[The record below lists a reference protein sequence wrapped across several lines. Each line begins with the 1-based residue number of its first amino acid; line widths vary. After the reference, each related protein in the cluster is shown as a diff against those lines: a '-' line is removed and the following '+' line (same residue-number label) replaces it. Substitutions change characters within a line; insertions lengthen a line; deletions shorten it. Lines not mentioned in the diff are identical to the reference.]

1 MFKVGFIP
9 KENSFVV
16 GKVIPKE
23 TYWDLAF
30 IHEVAIRNIKSYIK
44 GLQMAGY
51 QVVKI

>member
-9 KENSFVV
+9 RDNSFVV

-30 IHEVAIRNIKSYIK
+30 IHEISFRNIKGYIK
-44 GLQMAGY
+44 GLKLAGY